1 MCFISVVMRNNSEA
15 NMTEWSKVLRSGRS
29 VFARVGSNPTVC
41 IFPFSFFIMSESLL
55 NKQEVLYYDAVFAS
69 LTEGKEDVIHGKE
82 AVSILRQSELS
93 SDEIKSVCACI
104 SSEL

>member
-1 MCFISVVMRNNSEA
+1 MCFISIVMRNNSDA

-41 IFPFSFFIMSESLL
+41 IFPSSFFIMSESLL

-69 LTEGKEDVIHGKE
+69 LTEGKEDVIRGKE

-93 SDEIKSVCACI
+93 SDEIKSVCICI
-104 SSEL
+104 SSES

>member
-1 MCFISVVMRNNSEA
+1 MCSHAWVQIP
-15 NMTEWSKVLRSGRS
+15 L
-29 VFARVGSNPTVC
+29 FAF
-41 IFPFSFFIMSESLL
+41 FPFSFFIMSESLL

-93 SDEIKSVCACI
+93 SDEIKSVCTCI
-104 SSEL
+104 SSES

>member
-1 MCFISVVMRNNSEA
+1 
-15 NMTEWSKVLRSGRS
+15 MTEWSKVLRSGRS

-41 IFPFSFFIMSESLL
+41 IFTPLFSFFIMSELLL

-69 LTEGKEDVIHGKE
+69 LTEGKEDVIRGKE

-93 SDEIKSVCACI
+93 SDEIKSVYACI